1 MEISHKGDRNMNDK
15 YYFKHSLIWG
25 IMFVFVTIWL
35 TYNPITI
42 GSVIRCGLAYAV
54 IFYNIKNLLTE
65 LKEDIKESKV
75 EQSEPEHSSWL
86 YDYHDHFDNNE
97 ITLYKDGWI
106 YIYDEN
112 GYLIKTKKL
121 NNADDSKEF
130 DPSLTSIYCIPDHL
144 RYMGYHIVQ
153 YGSSVLLVS
162 DKDRKIYVWTAENG
176 GTWVQLCDETNVADF
191 RSIINDGY
199 YSGLHNTSI
208 YNVDGA
214 NSSQGGAGFGGTGGS
229 GSKYCS
235 VQQPIYYWHY
245 ERKEEDTKENE
256 E

>member
-1 MEISHKGDRNMNDK
+1 MESHRGDEDMNDR
-15 YYFKHSLIWG
+15 YYFKHFLIWG

-42 GSVIRCGLAYAV
+42 GSVIKCGLAYAV
-54 IFYNIKNLLTE
+54 IFYNIKNLLVE
-65 LKEDIKESKV
+65 LKEDINENKL
-75 EQSEPEHSSWL
+75 EQFEPEHSSWL

-106 YIYDEN
+106 YVYDEN

-176 GTWVQLCDETNVADF
+176 GTWVQLCDEINVADF

-199 YSGLHNTSI
+199 YSELHNTNI
-208 YNVDGA
+208 YNVNGA

-229 GSKYCS
+229 GSKYCNA
-235 VQQPIYYWHY
+235 QPIYYWQY